1 MSERGTDSSL
11 PTGQQFEIEF
21 GDQGAIVTEVGA
33 TLRSYRVGGRE
44 FLDTF
49 GPEAMSD
56 HSRGQVLSPWPNR
69 IEGGQYEFEGE
80 EYQVPINEVDKNAA
94 LHGLVCWSNWN
105 CLEHDYD
112 RLLMGLVS
120 HAQKGY
126 PHVLSLEIEYALSE
140 AGLGVRTTATNIGGT
155 SLPFGTSNHPYFTVG
170 TAKVDTCRLRVPAG
184 TYFQT
189 DENLIPT
196 GQMGVEGTEYD
207 FREGK
212 EVGDLQLDTC
222 FTDVAPDADGL
233 TRVVFTHPEGD
244 PEITLWMDSENGFIQ
259 VFTGDTLPEED
270 KRRSVAIEAMTCA
283 PNAFNTGVGLRV
295 LQPGESLATAWGVGI
310 S

>member
-11 PTGQQFEIEF
+11 PTGEQYEIWF
-21 GDQGAIVTEVGA
+21 GDQSAVVTEVGA
-33 TLRSYRVGGRE
+33 TFRSYKVGERE

-56 HSRGQVLSPWPNR
+56 HSRGQVLLPWPNR
-69 IEGGQYEFEGE
+69 IEGGKYEFEGE

-105 CLEHDYD
+105 FLEHDED
-112 RLLMGLVS
+112 RLVMGLVS

-126 PHVLSLEIEYALSE
+126 PHVLSLKVEYALSD
-140 AGLGVRTTATNIGGT
+140 AGLDVRTTATNVGET
-155 SLPFGTSNHPYFTVG
+155 SLPFGASNHPYFTVG

-184 TYFQT
+184 TYFET

-196 GQMGVEGTEYD
+196 GQKSVEGTEYD

-212 EVGDLQLDTC
+212 EIGDLVLDTC
-222 FTDVAPDADGL
+222 FTDVMPDADGL
-233 TRVVFTHPEGD
+233 TRVSFIHPDGE
-244 PEITLWMDSENGFIQ
+244 PEITLRMDSENGFIQ
-259 VFTGDTLPEED
+259 VFTGDTLPDED
-270 KRRSVAIEAMTCA
+270 KRRSVAIEPMTCA

-295 LQPGESLATAWGVGI
+295 LQPGETFTTTWGV
-310 S
+310 SVS